1 MLYSHCCVYMYTVCT
16 LQILRWVKGY
26 DRQCRL
32 LLPPPALGGSL
43 PPEITQAYHRE
54 QSLKAGASAANKTTN
69 GNEGSVP
76 GSAANVTTMGAGASA
91 VSVEQ
96 NQRTP
101 SHVKLSTTELLQN
114 QLGSTTG
121 VGTYESKTPQPSM
134 TALLSHPELS
144 IIGSLSAL
152 TDGMSLSHPD
162 IEVSPV
168 YAAIARYLGI
178 DLSPEAL
185 EAESRRGIAMIVH
198 GTPSSGRTTQ
208 AKILGGIFKGA
219 VLSLNDVLID
229 AISSASTPAGCRAR
243 ELCIQAAQVRAETAQ
258 AAVDMAD
265 APSNH
270 SNTATKKQQKEKD
283 KEAAASTPSQPE
295 PPKPFSVQS
304 LIGSQYAIPEGSVL
318 PTILP
323 EELVAEILADR
334 LQFADCLKG
343 IIFDGIESNFTSSNL
358 ISAALILRAFCN
370 RKHIYFIN
378 FNMQLDDIKSRLEQ
392 IEFARIQKIAEEER
406 LKREEQEREEARIE
420 QELNMDEDEYEALSV
435 EKQQEIEQHRLKR
448 KLERRR
454 REREERE
461 ERERI
466 ERELREEEERR
477 LEEEKAKKKGKR
489 DSKKQAAGGGGA
501 TAKPPAVAA
510 LITGAGGQVPNPD
523 STLKQSSQQQLAGPH
538 TASVASMRSGTQT
551 PTAADS
557 TPKKHGATNRQRKS
571 SFKASAVIEDG
582 EAAGPS
588 PLEKK
593 HCFYQTELEGLM
605 SLLEDWDRQKGIAR
619 PKPTAEP
626 EEPKINAT
634 PLRKGKGSKTKSGSS
649 TDEAEK
655 QQQAA
660 SVPPTEE
667 SREGLGVPVI
677 TVKATREESIENVT
691 EAIFDGG
698 LPSMAEIL
706 EGMGEG
712 PGGRPIPEPMTFQ
725 VYPLPLKRRQLHETL
740 QERFAFIA
748 SSPNDPYVLSVHS
761 LLYMYTQ
768 M

>member
-1 MLYSHCCVYMYTVCT
+1 M
-16 LQILRWVKGY
+16 KGY

-32 LLPPPALGGSL
+32 LLPPPTLGGSL

-54 QSLKAGASAANKTTN
+54 QSLKAGASATNKMTN

-76 GSAANVTTMGAGASA
+76 GSAANIMIGAGPSA

-96 NQRTP
+96 QQQRMP
-101 SHVKLSTTELLQN
+101 SQAKLSTTELPQN

-121 VGTYESKTPQPSM
+121 VGMYESKTPQPSM

-144 IIGSLSAL
+144 VIGSLSAL

-168 YAAIARYLGI
+168 YAAIAHYLGI

-185 EAESRRGIAMIVH
+185 EAESRRGIAVIVH
-198 GTPSSGRTTQ
+198 GPPSSGRTTQ

-219 VLSLNDVLID
+219 VLSLDNVLID

-243 ELCIQAAQVRAETAQ
+243 ECCIQAAHARAEMAR
-258 AAVDMAD
+258 AAAEMAD

-270 SNTATKKQQKEKD
+270 SNTATRKQPASKEKDKD
-283 KEAAASTPSQPE
+283 KEAAASTPSQTE
-295 PPKPFSVQS
+295 PPKPFSV
-304 LIGSQYAIPEGSVL
+304 LPLTGSQYAIPEGTML
-318 PTILP
+318 PTMLP
-323 EELVAEILADR
+323 EELIAEILADR
-334 LQFADCLKG
+334 LQFTDCLKG
-343 IIFDGIESNFTSSNL
+343 IIFDGIKSNFASSSL
-358 ISAALILRAFCN
+358 MSAALILRAFSN
-370 RKHIYFIN
+370 RKHIYFVN
-378 FNMQLDDIKSRLEQ
+378 FNMELDDIKSRIEQ
-392 IEFARIQKIAEEER
+392 IELARLQKIAEEER

-420 QELNMDEDEYEALSV
+420 EELNMDEDEYEALSV
-435 EKQQEIEQHRLKR
+435 EKRQEIEQHRLKR
-448 KLERRR
+448 KQERRQ

-466 ERELREEEERR
+466 EREIREEEERR

-489 DSKKQAAGGGGA
+489 DSKKQAASGS
-501 TAKPPAVAA
+501 TAKPPAVTA
-510 LITGAGGQVPNPD
+510 LITGAGGQVPHPD
-523 STLKQSSQQQLAGPH
+523 SQQPGTLKQTSQQQLGAGPH
-538 TASVASMRSGTQT
+538 TASVASVRSGTQT
-551 PTAADS
+551 PTAADG
-557 TPKKHGATNRQRKS
+557 TPKKLGATNRQRKS
-571 SFKASAVIEDG
+571 SFKASAVIEATEDNT
-582 EAAGPS
+582 GPS

-593 HCFYQTELEGLM
+593 HCFYQAELEGLM

-619 PKPTAEP
+619 PKPAIEP
-626 EEPKINAT
+626 EEPKTNTT
-634 PLRKGKGSKTKSGSS
+634 PLRKGKGSKTKAGSS
-649 TDEAEK
+649 TDDAEK
-655 QQQAA
+655 QQAA
-660 SVPPTEE
+660 SEAVPSAEE

-677 TVKATREESIENVT
+677 TVKTTLEQSIEDVT

-748 SSPNDPYVLSVHS
+748 SSPDDP
-761 LLYMYTQ
+761 
-768 M
+768 

>member
-1 MLYSHCCVYMYTVCT
+1 MTLYIIVYTS
-16 LQILRWVKGY
+16 QILRWVKGY

-32 LLPPPALGGSL
+32 LLPPPTLGGSL

-54 QSLKAGASAANKTTN
+54 KSLKAGASATNKTTN

-76 GSAANVTTMGAGASA
+76 GSAANITIGAGPSA

-96 NQRTP
+96 QQQRTP
-101 SHVKLSTTELLQN
+101 SHVKLSTTELPQN

-144 IIGSLSAL
+144 VIGSLSAF

-168 YAAIARYLGI
+168 YAAIAHYLGI

-185 EAESRRGIAMIVH
+185 EAESRRGIAVIVH
-198 GTPSSGRTTQ
+198 GPPSSGRTTQ

-219 VLSLNDVLID
+219 VLSLDDVLID

-243 ELCIQAAQVRAETAQ
+243 ECCIQAAQARAETAR
-258 AAVDMAD
+258 AAAEMAD

-270 SNTATKKQQKEKD
+270 SNTATRKQPTSKEKEKD
-283 KEAAASTPSQPE
+283 KDKETAASTPSQSE
-295 PPKPFSVQS
+295 PPKPFSV
-304 LIGSQYAIPEGSVL
+304 LPLTGSQYAIPEGTML
-318 PTILP
+318 PTTLP
-323 EELVAEILADR
+323 EELIAEILTDR
-334 LQFADCLKG
+334 LQFSDCLKG
-343 IIFDGIESNFTSSNL
+343 IIFDGIESNFASSSL
-358 ISAALILRAFCN
+358 MSVALILRAFSN
-370 RKHIYFIN
+370 RKHIYFVN
-378 FNMQLDDIKSRLEQ
+378 FNMELCDIKLRLES
-392 IEFARIQKIAEEER
+392 IELARLQKIAEEER

-420 QELNMDEDEYEALSV
+420 EELNMDEDEYEALSV

-448 KLERRR
+448 KQERRR

-466 ERELREEEERR
+466 EREIREEEERR
-477 LEEEKAKKKGKR
+477 LEEEKAKKKGKK
-489 DSKKQAAGGGGA
+489 DSKKQAASGSM
-501 TAKPPAVAA
+501 AKPPAVTA
-510 LITGAGGQVPNPD
+510 LITGAGGQD
-523 STLKQSSQQQLAGPH
+523 SQQPGTLKQTSQQQLGGGPH
-538 TASVASMRSGTQT
+538 TASVASVRSGTQT

-557 TPKKHGATNRQRKS
+557 TPKKLGATNRQRKS
-571 SFKASAVIEDG
+571 SFKASAVIEADEDNTG
-582 EAAGPS
+582 SS

-593 HCFYQTELEGLM
+593 HCFYQAELESLM

-619 PKPTAEP
+619 PKPAPEP
-626 EEPKINAT
+626 EEPKTNTT
-634 PLRKGKGSKTKSGSS
+634 PLRKGKGSKTKTGSS
-649 TDEAEK
+649 IEDAEK

-660 SVPPTEE
+660 SEAVPSTEE

-677 TVKATREESIENVT
+677 TVKTTLEQSIENVT

-748 SSPNDPYVLSVHS
+748 SSPDDP
-761 LLYMYTQ
+761 
-768 M
+768 